1 MYRAQM
7 VQINDVNCRE
17 KEVTVFLWRGRLLFC
32 LLDILR
38 SPQPSQPIKPAL
50 RQSEAE
56 DNAEDDRA
64 SHLDRLHAVDG
75 TLRGIVHNKL
85 RMEAMAREN
94 TVSASVATTFGT
106 GAPRSKSRSIR
117 YTTQPIAPASP
128 QKISSDL
135 GAPKR
140 SANESVAI
148 KQTMICT
155 IMLKYTS

>member
-64 SHLDRLHAVDG
+64 RHLDRLHAVDG
-75 TLRGIVHNKL
+75 TLCGIIHNKMVGSVVDAGA
-85 RMEAMAREN
+85 RNEREN
-94 TVSASVATTFGT
+94 AGNQVHGHRILADGGDGT
-106 GAPRSKSRSIR
+106 
-117 YTTQPIAPASP
+117 
-128 QKISSDL
+128 
-135 GAPKR
+135 
-140 SANESVAI
+140 
-148 KQTMICT
+148 
-155 IMLKYTS
+155 